1 MSPGREREA
10 RGESPAVTG
19 GTDSCTVVRRRSR
32 IPRLGIRSAG
42 KIVNKMGK
50 RRNRSVRKIAVHVVL
65 VVVFLSGVCLAGD
78 KPEIKDEKGKINY
91 SVGYQIGGDFKRQG
105 IDLEPDLIVKGI
117 QDALAESKPLMTPQE
132 MRKTLVDLKKKIV
145 ADQRK
150 QQEEHAQK
158 NLAEGKAFL
167 AKNAKKKGV
176 KTLPSGLQYKV
187 IEKGNGTSPKKT
199 DSVTVDYRGTLIDG
213 TEFDSSYKR
222 GKPATFRVD
231 GVIAGWTE
239 ALQRMKPGAKWQLFI
254 PAKMAYGV
262 RGAGP
267 RIEPNSTLIFEVKLI
282 KVN

>member
-1 MSPGREREA
+1 M
-10 RGESPAVTG
+10 
-19 GTDSCTVVRRRSR
+19 
-32 IPRLGIRSAG
+32 
-42 KIVNKMGK
+42 
-50 RRNRSVRKIAVHVVL
+50 RKIAVHVVL

-91 SVGYQIGGDFKRQG
+91 SIGYQIGGDFKRQG
-105 IDLEPDLIVKGI
+105 IDLDPDLIVKGI
-117 QDALAESKPLMTPQE
+117 RDALAESKPLMTPQE

-150 QQEEHAQK
+150 QQKEQAQK

-167 AKNAKKKGV
+167 GKNAKKKGV

-187 IEKGNGTSPKKT
+187 IEKGKGTSPGKT
-199 DSVTVDYRGTLIDG
+199 DSVTVNYRGTLIDG

-239 ALQRMKPGAKWQLFI
+239 ALQLMKPGAKWQLFI
-254 PAKMAYGV
+254 PANLAYGE

-267 RIEPNSTLIFEVKLI
+267 RIGPNSTLIFEVELT

>member
-1 MSPGREREA
+1 
-10 RGESPAVTG
+10 
-19 GTDSCTVVRRRSR
+19 
-32 IPRLGIRSAG
+32 
-42 KIVNKMGK
+42 
-50 RRNRSVRKIAVHVVL
+50 VRKIAVHVVL

-91 SVGYQIGGDFKRQG
+91 SIGYQIGGDFKRQG

-199 DSVTVDYRGTLIDG
+199 DSVTVNYRGTLIDG

>member
-1 MSPGREREA
+1 M
-10 RGESPAVTG
+10 
-19 GTDSCTVVRRRSR
+19 
-32 IPRLGIRSAG
+32 
-42 KIVNKMGK
+42 
-50 RRNRSVRKIAVHVVL
+50 RKIAVHVVL
-65 VVVFLSGVCLAGD
+65 VVVFLSGVCLAAD

-91 SVGYQIGGDFKRQG
+91 SIGYQIGGDFRRQG

-117 QDALAESKPLMTPQE
+117 KDALAESKPLMTPQE

-150 QQEEHAQK
+150 QQEEQGQK

-167 AKNAKKKGV
+167 AENAKKKDV
-176 KTLPSGLQYKV
+176 VTLPSGLQYKV

-199 DSVTVDYRGTLIDG
+199 DSVTVNYRGTLIDG

-231 GVIAGWTE
+231 GVIPGWTE

-254 PAKMAYGV
+254 PAKLAYGG
-262 RGAGP
+262 RAAGP
-267 RIEPNSTLIFEVKLI
+267 RLGPNSTLIFEVELI

>member
-1 MSPGREREA
+1 M
-10 RGESPAVTG
+10 
-19 GTDSCTVVRRRSR
+19 
-32 IPRLGIRSAG
+32 
-42 KIVNKMGK
+42 
-50 RRNRSVRKIAVHVVL
+50 RKIAVHVVL
-65 VVVFLSGVCLAGD
+65 VFVFLSGVCLAGD

-91 SVGYQIGGDFKRQG
+91 SIGYQIGGDFKRQG
-105 IDLEPDLIVKGI
+105 IDLDPDLIVKGI
-117 QDALAESKPLMTPQE
+117 QDALSESKPLMTPQE
-132 MRKTLVDLKKKIV
+132 MRKTLVDLKTKIV

-150 QQEEHAQK
+150 QQKEQAQK

-199 DSVTVDYRGTLIDG
+199 DSVTVNYRGTLIDG

-239 ALQRMKPGAKWQLFI
+239 ALQLMKPGAKWQLFI
-254 PAKMAYGV
+254 PANLAYGE

-267 RIEPNSTLIFEVKLI
+267 RIGPNSALIFEVELT